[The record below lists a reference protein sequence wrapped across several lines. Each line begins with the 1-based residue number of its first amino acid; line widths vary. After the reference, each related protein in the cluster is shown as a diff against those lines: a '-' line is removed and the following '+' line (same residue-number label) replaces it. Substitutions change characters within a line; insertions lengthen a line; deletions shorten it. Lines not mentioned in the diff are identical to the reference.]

1 MSEQPTP
8 ANDKNLDVSPQ
19 VDTAAAAV
27 ITLLLASDYQGP
39 WTRAEIERELSSPSR
54 DVSDALA
61 DLQAAG
67 LIHIHD
73 ELVFSTSAAR
83 RMDELDL

>member
-8 ANDKNLDVSPQ
+8 ANDKNLDVSPL

-39 WTRAEIERELSSPSR
+39 WTRAEIERELSSPSLA
-54 DVSDALA
+54 VSDALA
-61 DLQAAG
+61 DLHAAG

>member
-8 ANDKNLDVSPQ
+8 ANDKNLDVSPL

-27 ITLLLASDYQGP
+27 ITLLLADYQGP
-39 WTRAEIERELSSPSR
+39 WTRAEIERELSSPSSA
-54 DVSDALA
+54 VSDALA
-61 DLQAAG
+61 DLRAAG

-73 ELVFSTSAAR
+73 ELVFSTRAAR
-83 RMDELDL
+83 RMDELSL